1 MNILQIRNWII
12 KPFLWCMCPFYRCL
26 HRPNII
32 LFFVGF
38 VGGSVW
44 IFLGRNGYR
53 VYVNFST
60 ISKQS
65 RSENS
70 NSADEK
76 GIRLQNKHKRVI
88 LVGIMTA
95 QKFLDNRALEV
106 FMAFK
111 IIAGINNFVPKLE

>member
-60 ISKQS
+60 ISRQS

>member
-60 ISKQS
+60 ISRQS

-70 NSADEK
+70 NSGDEK

-106 FMAFK
+106 FMVFK

>member
-60 ISKQS
+60 ISRQS

-111 IIAGINNFVPKLE
+111 IIAGINNFVPRLE